1 DLRRPQNGRFCPQN
15 GGFVPAGQ
23 RMVLVACGP
32 FTTSD
37 SLAYDPLADL
47 MDTIARHRPDV
58 CVLFGPFVDARH
70 EQVENCQIPVPFS
83 EVFKLCLKMIIDGT
97 RSAGSQLVF
106 VPSLR
111 DVHHD
116 SVYPQPPFL
125 YPDLPKE
132 DKARVHFMSDPCT
145 LEID

>member
-1 DLRRPQNGRFCPQN
+1 TPL
-15 GGFVPAGQ
+15 FVPKTLPSAPAEQ

-32 FTTSD
+32 YTTSD
-37 SLAYDPLADL
+37 SIAFDPLADL
-47 MDTIARHRPDV
+47 IEVIVRDRPDV
-58 CVLFGPFVDARH
+58 CVLFGPFLDAKH
-70 EQVENCQIPVPFS
+70 EQVENCQLLASFA

-116 SVYPQPPFL
+116 CVYPQPPF
-125 YPDLPKE
+125 PFPELPK
-132 DKARVHFMSDPCT
+132 DDRPVTNPADYAFLPQSSQKT
-145 LEID
+145 LN